1 MKLFNFLVALLLLT
15 SCGYH
20 LRNSNLGEQYQ
31 SVDLSINSRSLLKR
45 PLLSELL
52 ASGVKISDDADV
64 KLKVTKDRL
73 VKIVQSVGVNNQ
85 VQEYRLEYDVQY
97 TIGDSKLQEVHL
109 ERDYSFDVQE
119 IGGGQ
124 TEEQTLR
131 KQLAQDMARAIIR
144 QLSSS
149 AQQ

>member
-1 MKLFNFLVALLLLT
+1 MKLLKLSLFILFFS

-31 SVDLSINSRSLLKR
+31 SLDLTIESRSLLKR
-45 PLLSELL
+45 PLVSELL
-52 ASGVKISDDADV
+52 ASGVKVSDESEV
-64 KLKVTKDRL
+64 SLVIKTDRL
-73 VKIVQSVGVNNQ
+73 AKIVQSVGVNNQ

-97 TIGDSKLQEVHL
+97 TIGDSKLREVHI
-109 ERDYSFDVQE
+109 ERDYSFDVQQ

-124 TEEQTLR
+124 TEERTLR

-144 QLSSS
+144 QLSVNVK
-149 AQQ
+149 

>member
-1 MKLFNFLVALLLLT
+1 MNLIKVTLLILLFS

-31 SVDLSINSRSLLKR
+31 SVDLSIGSRSLLKR
-45 PLLSELL
+45 PLVGELL
-52 ASGVKISDDADV
+52 ASGVKLSEDSDV
-64 KLKVTKDRL
+64 NLIIKKDRL
-73 VKIVQSVGVNNQ
+73 VKIVQSVSVNNQ

-97 TIGDSKLQEVHL
+97 TIGDSKPQEVHV

-124 TEEQTLR
+124 TEERTLR
-131 KQLAQDMARAIIR
+131 EQLAQDMARAIIR
-144 QLSSS
+144 QLLSTVK
-149 AQQ
+149 

>member
-1 MKLFNFLVALLLLT
+1 MNLIKVTLLILLFS

-31 SVDLSINSRSLLKR
+31 SVDLSIGSRSLLKR
-45 PLLSELL
+45 PLVGELL
-52 ASGVKISDDADV
+52 ASGVKLSEDSDV
-64 KLKVTKDRL
+64 NLIIKKDRL

-97 TIGDSKLQEVHL
+97 TICDSKPQEVHV

-124 TEEQTLR
+124 TEERTLR
-131 KQLAQDMARAIIR
+131 EQLAQDMARAIIR
-144 QLSSS
+144 QLLSTVK
-149 AQQ
+149 

>member
-1 MKLFNFLVALLLLT
+1 MNLIKVTLLILLFS

-31 SVDLSINSRSLLKR
+31 SVDLSIGSRSLLKR
-45 PLLSELL
+45 PLVGELL
-52 ASGVKISDDADV
+52 ASGVKLSEDSDV
-64 KLKVTKDRL
+64 NLIIKKDRL

-97 TIGDSKLQEVHL
+97 TIGDSKPQEVHV

-124 TEEQTLR
+124 TEERTLR
-131 KQLAQDMARAIIR
+131 EQLAQDMARAIIR
-144 QLSSS
+144 QLLSTVK
-149 AQQ
+149 

>member
-1 MKLFNFLVALLLLT
+1 MIKVSLLIILFS

-31 SVDLSINSRSLLKR
+31 SVDLAIGARSLLKR
-45 PLLSELL
+45 PLVGELL
-52 ASGVKISDDADV
+52 ASGVKLSEDSDV
-64 KLKVTKDRL
+64 NLIIKKDRL

-97 TIGDSKLQEVHL
+97 IIGDSEPQEVHV

-124 TEEQTLR
+124 TEERTLR
-131 KQLAQDMARAIIR
+131 EQLAQDMARAIIR
-144 QLSSS
+144 QLLSTVK
-149 AQQ
+149 

>member
-1 MKLFNFLVALLLLT
+1 MNMIKVMLFVIFFS

-31 SVDLSINSRSLLKR
+31 SLNLTIESRSLLKR
-45 PLLSELL
+45 PLVSELL
-52 ASGVKISDDADV
+52 ASGVKLSDESEV
-64 KLKVTKDRL
+64 SLVIKSDRL
-73 VKIVQSVGVNNQ
+73 AKVVQSVGVNNQ

-97 TIGDSKLQEVHL
+97 TIGDSKPQKVHI
-109 ERDYSFDVQE
+109 ERDYSFDVQQ

-124 TEEQTLR
+124 TEEKTLR

-144 QLSSS
+144 QLS
-149 AQQ
+149 ATVK